1 MQWIA
6 RDHWRTLS
14 AVEREPIPLLKFTLY
29 LIYYLITDLMVAV
42 GAVMMWAAEESGL
55 LGLFVSWGI
64 FALIFTQAFVTYSDT
79 LVPIFG
85 EKPLAITAIALPLV
99 FTYLFN
105 KRSNIPFVYEIEEEQ
120 EQQQQKMIEQQSNP
134 AADDEA
140 DDRRDD
146 RGDDAGEDDE
156 TDSYEPQYVKEQ
168 PDIDL
173 RDVAGNQE
181 LIRELHNKIID
192 PLANPR
198 KYEEYGLDVETGFL
212 LYGPPGTGKT
222 YTAKA
227 LAGTMDI
234 NWMPVMGSEITSK
247 FIGAGTENIAEMFQE
262 AIDHQPVILFLDEI
276 DALAPERGGA
286 GQHEDQTK
294 QVNTML
300 EWVSKIHDE
309 DHRVVIIGATN
320 RKDRIDDAMLR
331 SGRLTTQ
338 IEVPYPDEEARIGI
352 IDEHLDAPR
361 GEIDWDTVG
370 DATEGMSGA
379 DMEAVADES
388 ARLAMERGD
397 DVLTGD
403 LVAAADKIRE

>member
-1 MQWIA
+1 MQWIV

-14 AVEREPIPLLKFTLY
+14 GVEREPKPLLKFSLY
-29 LIYYLITDLMVAV
+29 LVYYLITDLIVAV
-42 GAVMMWAAEESGL
+42 GAVMVWAAEESGL
-55 LGLFVSWGI
+55 LGLFISWGI
-64 FALIFTQAFVTYSDT
+64 FSAILVQIFSTYEAVLI
-79 LVPIFG
+79 PIFG
-85 EKPLAITAIALPLV
+85 ETPLIITALGLPLLSS
-99 FTYLFN
+99 YLYN
-105 KRSNIPFVYEIEEEQ
+105 NRSNIPFVYEMEKEQ
-120 EQQQQKMIEQQSNP
+120 EQQQQQMIEQQDSRR
-134 AADDEA
+134 ADNEA
-140 DDRRDD
+140 NDRRAD
-146 RGDDAGEDDE
+146 RGDDGEGDE
-156 TDSYEPQYVKEQ
+156 ADSYEPQYVKEQ

-181 LIRELHNKIID
+181 LKHELHDKIID
-192 PLANPR
+192 PLANPS

-234 NWMPVMGSEITSK
+234 NWMPVMGSQLTSK

-262 AIDHQPVILFLDEI
+262 AIEHQPVILFLDEI

-338 IEVPYPDEEARIGI
+338 IEVPYPDEQARVEIA
-352 IDEHLDAPR
+352 DSHLDAPR
-361 GEIDWDTVG
+361 RDIDWRPVA
-370 DATEGMSGA
+370 DASEGLSAA
-379 DMEAVADES
+379 DMEAVADEA
-388 ARLAMERGD
+388 ARLAMERNEGVDTD
-397 DVLTGD
+397 DVLTA
-403 LVAAADKIRE
+403 VEKIHD